1 MRRARSDIAQQDWM
15 AVRLVGLTC
24 PFGRCILETIRDFPG
39 GNIMSVNAISTRGA
53 ESKQS
58 VKVHQSLTAVL
69 NAFDAG
75 VTTTD
80 GLPYTLINMYLGP
93 SIEVSCT
100 RAGRVR
106 RGREV
111 AGDLDILPAH
121 TPCAWE
127 TSHGGLLLMMRVP
140 DALLRRVAGELGMD
154 PQHIE
159 LADRFQMRDPQI
171 EHIGWALK
179 ADLEAGSPG
188 GALYRE
194 SLGTALATR
203 LLQRHH
209 RRSLPMREMKGSMSS
224 ARLKQLVAYIEDN
237 IESDLSLAE
246 IAAIASLSV
255 SHLKTLFRQSAG
267 ISVHQYV
274 LRRRVER
281 AKVLLRDRSLTIA
294 QVALATGFAHQS
306 HMARHMRRIL
316 GMTPAVARK
325 QAELAPLS
333 S

>member
-1 MRRARSDIAQQDWM
+1 
-15 AVRLVGLTC
+15 
-24 PFGRCILETIRDFPG
+24 
-39 GNIMSVNAISTRGA
+39 MSVNAIGARTADLSKSTN
-53 ESKQS
+53 
-58 VKVHQSLTAVL
+58 VHQSLTAAL
-69 NAFDAG
+69 HAFDAG
-75 VTTTD
+75 VTTTE
-80 GLPYTLINMYLGP
+80 GLPYTLINMSLGA
-93 SIEVSCT
+93 SIEVSCS
-100 RAGRVR
+100 RDGRVR

-140 DALLRRVAGELGMD
+140 DTLLRRVARELGMD
-154 PQHIE
+154 PEHVEI
-159 LADRFQMRDPQI
+159 ADRFQMRDPQI

-188 GALYRE
+188 GRVYRD
-194 SLGTALATR
+194 SLGTALAAR

-209 RRSLPMREMKGSMSS
+209 RRSLPMRDVKGGMSS

-237 IESDLSLAE
+237 LESDLSLAE
-246 IAAIASLSV
+246 IAAIAALSV
-255 SHLKTLFRQSAG
+255 SHLKTLFRQATG
-267 ISVHQYV
+267 NSVHRYV

-316 GMTPAVARK
+316 GVTPAVVRK
-325 QAELAPLS
+325 QAELVSLGS
-333 S
+333 